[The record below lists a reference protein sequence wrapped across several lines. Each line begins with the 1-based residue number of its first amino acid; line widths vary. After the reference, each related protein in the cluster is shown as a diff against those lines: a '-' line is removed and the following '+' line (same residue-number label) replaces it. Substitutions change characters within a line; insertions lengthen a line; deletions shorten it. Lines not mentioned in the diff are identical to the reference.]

1 MKKISVQN
9 IINSSA
15 RLVGVPNPWAVL
27 YNEKKPKL
35 WPELQHTPTHNS
47 GSEHVNGP
55 GVEAKPPIKPAL
67 PRYEALSYV
76 WGAREK
82 KKRYVYI
89 KGSGHWRSVK
99 VSQRISIT
107 HNLDIAIRHLRY
119 LDGPRYMWIDALCIN
134 QKDDN
139 EKSHQ
144 IPIMWQIYKLAKCVV
159 VWLGPEGNDSNYALT
174 MLDSIARKVIVDWP
188 TQTMRPLDPVSG
200 REWADAGQPLPFGE
214 WEMLSL
220 CCLYQRPWFERTW
233 VRQEIH
239 AATRAIVKCGSQKI
253 SWDAFQAGVFCISRK
268 QVGAGVLGDFAADWN
283 RLQTQAFGLCQPL
296 DGLLRFEHLHI
307 YLRHTK
313 CADPRDMI
321 YAALSLL
328 NPTDRSMGVQP
339 DYSRTTKNV
348 YLDVV
353 QRLLDGRH
361 TTSFLASC
369 EHVSMPTSKL
379 PSWVPDWS
387 APLKT
392 LATTSGCWS
401 ACAWISAQA
410 KILDERVLRCSGI
423 RVDVVRG
430 AQSSTFGEHSFTL
443 GELLD
448 FIKEVQPAQK
458 TWGDEYHGG
467 HMGVSVMEA
476 YCRALISNRF
486 ADTNLPLYED
496 WPSFLPSELLLKLIW
511 TSEGDWSASTD
522 LSLQLTLDKYLSR
535 CHSNLV
541 GRCFFTTA
549 TGYVGVGPSEA
560 QPGDVVCVLLGCYSP
575 LLLRPCYDESAR
587 KWKVVGPCYVQG
599 LMAGEAI
606 HKNLPS
612 HIKPVVHS
620 KDEGFIDGYNWALHD
635 TRTGRLQTDPAKV
648 LGDFGIQPSKY
659 QRSPHV
665 LQVSTEA
672 LRMAG
677 LDLED
682 LDLI

>member
-15 RLVGVPNPWAVL
+15 RLVGVPNAWAVL

-392 LATTSGCWS
+392 LATTSGCWG

-467 HMGVSVMEA
+467 HMGWDDASLQRPLATLELGLQKPSPAMWSA
-476 YCRALISNRF
+476 YCLAAIVLYSFDLVMTNQPASGRF
-486 ADTNLPLYED
+486 
-496 WPSFLPSELLLKLIW
+496 
-511 TSEGDWSASTD
+511 
-522 LSLQLTLDKYLSR
+522 
-535 CHSNLV
+535 
-541 GRCFFTTA
+541 
-549 TGYVGVGPSEA
+549 
-560 QPGDVVCVLLGCYSP
+560 
-575 LLLRPCYDESAR
+575 
-587 KWKVVGPCYVQG
+587 VGPCYVQG